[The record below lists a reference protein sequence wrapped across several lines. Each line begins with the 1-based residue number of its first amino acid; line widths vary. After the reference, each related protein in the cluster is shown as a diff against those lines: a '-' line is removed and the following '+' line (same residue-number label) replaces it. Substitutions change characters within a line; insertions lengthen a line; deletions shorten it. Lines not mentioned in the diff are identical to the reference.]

1 MNPQLGKA
9 WFQIAVFI
17 TIVAGGLLFFQRP
30 GTAEF
35 VISIATLALGL
46 LFIGLVVIVIRFGS
60 R

>member
-1 MNPQLGKA
+1 MSPQAGKA

-17 TIVAGGLLFFQRP
+17 TIVSAGLLFFQRP

-35 VISIATLALGL
+35 VISVSTLT
-46 LFIGLVVIVIRFGS
+46 IGLFFIALLVVMIKFRS